1 MWLERRNRI
10 IGCYRK
16 SRILRRSRLS
26 FFKGNLQL
34 LCDIWV
40 IDLTSPHFPHHQNH
54 WKYCILSFWHL
65 FDTTIYGGEPEA
77 IDFLEFGR
85 LSSFKG
91 NYCHL
96 HAIFGDCFE
105 FSIAPY
111 KTVACEK
118 WRFSSKWLDRYHEV
132 IRLLSK
138 IENTAKK
145 SNLLIFL
152 AEDDLFSLFWALVW
166 ICDSSLYDSG
176 LWNMLE

>member
-1 MWLERRNRI
+1 MRYLDYSFDKPILPQPLETLE
-10 IGCYRK
+10 
-16 SRILRRSRLS
+16 ILY
-26 FFKGNLQL
+26 F
-34 LCDIWV
+34 V
-40 IDLTSPHFPHHQNH
+40 VLTLN
-54 WKYCILSFWHL
+54 WHL
-65 FDTTIYGGEPEA
+65 NICV
-77 IDFLEFGR
+77 GR
-85 LSSFKG
+85 LGQSIFWNSVDYHFSKEITATCMR
-91 NYCHL
+91 Y
-96 HAIFGDCFE
+96 FGDFFE

-111 KTVACEK
+111 KTVASEK

-152 AEDDLFSLFWALVW
+152 AEDDLFSLFRSLVW